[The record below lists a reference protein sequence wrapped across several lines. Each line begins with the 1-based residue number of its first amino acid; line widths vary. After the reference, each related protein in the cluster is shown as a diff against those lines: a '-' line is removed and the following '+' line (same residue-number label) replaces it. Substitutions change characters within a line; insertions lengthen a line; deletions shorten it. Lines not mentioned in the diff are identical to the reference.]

1 MPDARDARRAIL
13 ISAAL
18 TGDLTTSERAELD
31 LLRADDPTIDE
42 EIRDLTDVLERTIG
56 TVEDWDASVPSE
68 SLRDT
73 ILAME
78 RDWDTNVDNVDSD
91 SDGESDRDDDS
102 SRAPRSTRED
112 AASVSAEVVPL
123 RRRPWLVALGAA
135 ACIAIGAGGMQ
146 PREPSPPAG
155 PPGTLGAM
163 EEIAFTGEPT
173 GVSVDG
179 TVVAHTWGTETILS
193 ITGLTEADPY
203 DVVLVTVDGDSL
215 NSGSFLGSS
224 VPIDCQMNAAVMRAA
239 VASVEIQDASGTVVA
254 SADLPTA
261 S

>member
-18 TGDLTTSERAELD
+18 TGDLSTSERAELD

-56 TVEDWDASVPSE
+56 TVEDWDASVPSD

-78 RDWDTNVDNVDSD
+78 RDWDADADADADTHNAADAGDA
-91 SDGESDRDDDS
+91 DDD
-102 SRAPRSTRED
+102 AN
-112 AASVSAEVVPL
+112 AASTGAEVIPL

-135 ACIAIGAGGMQ
+135 ACIAIGAGGMLLVQ
-146 PREPSPPAG
+146 PREPSPPTG
-155 PPGTLGAM
+155 PPGTLGAL
-163 EEIAFTGEPT
+163 EEVAFTGEPT

-179 TVVAHTWGTETILS
+179 TLVAHTWGTETILS